1 MTHLLPAD
9 ASPLNTTFGGVLR
22 QGAKQNAS
30 ESGGHHVHSLQPQD
44 LSTQSGSFGVRA
56 APGL

>member
-22 QGAKQNAS
+22 HMAKKNAS
-30 ESGGHHVHSLQPQD
+30 ESGHHVHSLQPQD
-44 LSTQSGSFGVRA
+44 LSTQSGPLGVRG
-56 APGL
+56 APGQ